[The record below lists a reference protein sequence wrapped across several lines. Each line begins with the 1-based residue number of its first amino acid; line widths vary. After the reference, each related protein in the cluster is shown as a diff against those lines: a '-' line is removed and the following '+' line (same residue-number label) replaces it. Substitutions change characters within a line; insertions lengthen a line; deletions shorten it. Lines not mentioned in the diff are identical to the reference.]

1 MEATSTT
8 LGKLTKE
15 GLRNAQVI
23 AQVDKKYILIKM
35 RGIST
40 NDGDTEQENEPETI
54 CDLLVVVDQHAAD
67 ERIRVESLFT
77 EICSSVIDPA
87 EPHVPDRIQKPL
99 VFRVNKR
106 EAELMRRYES
116 RFVGWGIKYHLSS
129 SGEESSLHIDA
140 LPKTIT
146 DRCTNEPSLAIDMI
160 RTHVYT
166 LSDQLAASH
175 AHTYAPSTGWVK
187 RIGSCPKGLLD
198 MLNSRACRSA
208 IMFNDP
214 LELEECKA
222 LVEKLGRC
230 MFPFQCAHGRPSM
243 IPLVDLRVPG
253 GEVGGLQGERG
264 GGFVQGF
271 GSWMAKEREGGIGL

>member
-23 AQVDKKYILIKM
+23 AQVDKKFILIKM

-40 NDGDTEQENEPETI
+40 NDGDTEQENEPEKGR
-54 CDLLVVVDQHAAD
+54 DLLVVVDQHAAD
-67 ERIRVESLFT
+67 ERIRVESLFA
-77 EICSSVIDPA
+77 EICTEPA
-87 EPHVPDRIQKPL
+87 EPHVSDRIQRPL
-99 VFRVNKR
+99 VFRVTKR
-106 EAELMRRYES
+106 EAELMRRYEG

-129 SGEESSLHIDA
+129 SGEESSLHIDV
-140 LPKTIT
+140 LPKAIT

-166 LSDQLAASH
+166 LSDQLAASD
-175 AHTYAPSTGWVK
+175 AHTYASSASWVK

-214 LELEECKA
+214 LELEECKV

-243 IPLVDLRVPG
+243 IPLVDLSVSS
-253 GEVGGLQGERG
+253 GEVGGLKGERG
-264 GGFVQGF
+264 GGFVQDF
-271 GSWMAKEREGGIGL
+271 GSWMAKEREGGGRA

>member
-1 MEATSTT
+1 MEVTSTT

-40 NDGDTEQENEPETI
+40 SDGDTEQEEKGR
-54 CDLLVVVDQHAAD
+54 DLLVVIDQHAAD
-67 ERIRVESLFT
+67 ERIRVESLFA
-77 EICSSVIDPA
+77 EICSSATDPA
-87 EPHVPDRIQKPL
+87 EPHVPDRIQRPL
-99 VFRVNKR
+99 VFRVTKR
-106 EAELMRRYES
+106 EAELMRRYEGG
-116 RFVGWGIKYHLSS
+116 FVGWGIKYHLSS
-129 SGEESSLHIDA
+129 SGEDSSLHIDV
-140 LPKTIT
+140 LPKAIT

-166 LSDQLAASH
+166 LSDQFAASD
-175 AHTYAPSTGWVK
+175 AHTYVSSASWVK

-214 LELEECKA
+214 LELEECKV

-243 IPLVDLRVPG
+243 IPLVDLSVSG
-253 GEVGGLQGERG
+253 GEVGGLQGEGG
-264 GGFVQGF
+264 GGFVQDF
-271 GSWMAKEREGGIGL
+271 GSWMAKERGEYAV